1 MLLEVPLDSGFAAS
15 DHVCWSDG
23 QRRRGQILE
32 DAKIAHNRELIVIE
46 PNDQYQI
53 TSASFFLRVIDISAR
68 RDGEVLDR

>member
-23 QRRRGQILE
+23 QRRRGHILE
-32 DAKIAHNRELIVIE
+32 DANIAHNRELIVID
-46 PNDQYQI
+46 PDDQYEI
-53 TSASFFLRVIDISAR
+53 TVASFLLRVIETLAR